1 MKKEDLIEL
10 KKKVLELSDAEKKK
24 RDIYLRDIA
33 TDKILGPLTGYPEI
47 DKPWLQFYGEN
58 VFDAK
63 VPNISA
69 YDFMFE
75 SNRDNLDNVALCY
88 FENKFTYREL
98 FNKIAEVEN
107 CFRNMGVKN
116 GDIVTIA
123 IPNIPENVF
132 IFYALNKI
140 GAVAN
145 FIDLRLKEDFLLDA
159 INEVGSKILVGS
171 DLFLKNI
178 RKVIDQTDL
187 EKVIVTTPSSSLPSI
202 AKQIYN
208 LSHITF
214 KIHDDR
220 FVYWND
226 FLKYNYPIANKED
239 KAGGEYS
246 ACILHT
252 SGTSTGKSKGVLL
265 SNYALNSMAMQ
276 YRYIGI
282 DYKKEDR
289 FMNQVPPFL
298 AYNIILSTHMPL
310 CMGMNIVMLPNYEP
324 EKFAKHVMQYNINH
338 VLAGPAD
345 WTNFLDNKK
354 VKEAD
359 LSYLSTMGSG
369 SDKINNEIKNKINNL
384 IASRGGKNK
393 ILEGYGMTE
402 VGSAACSSLRNV
414 NVENSVGVPL
424 PFMTIGIFDPD
435 TLEELTYRSEGEI
448 CIKGPTMMDG
458 YYNNQEATLN
468 ALRKHDDGSIWVHT
482 GDLGRID
489 EKGVL
494 YFMGRLKRLI
504 IRYDGI
510 KISPSDIENVVDEIP
525 NVKDCC
531 VVGIDDLEHNSGS
544 VSCVN
549 VVPDEENTLSDS
561 ELKDLI
567 MKECNQKLT
576 SKYSIKDIN
585 IMSEFPLTPVG
596 KVDYRKLEKICN
608 EKNKKILKKI

>member
-1 MKKEDLIEL
+1 MNKEDLLKL
-10 KKKVLELSDAEKKK
+10 KKKILELSEEDKKERNK
-24 RDIYLRDIA
+24 YLRDIV
-33 TDKILGPLTGYPEI
+33 TDKILGPKVGYPEI
-47 DKPWLQFYGEN
+47 DKPWLQYYGEEI
-58 VFDAK
+58 FDVK

-69 YDFMFE
+69 FDFMHE
-75 SNRDNLDNVALCY
+75 SNLNNLDNVALSY
-88 FENKFTYREL
+88 FGNQNLYREL
-98 FNKIAEVEN
+98 FCKIEEVEN
-107 CFRNMGVKN
+107 CFRNIGVKK

-123 IPNIPENVF
+123 IPNIPENVL

-140 GAVAN
+140 GAISN
-145 FIDLRLKEDFLLDA
+145 FIDLRLKEGFLLDA
-159 INEVGSKILVGS
+159 INEVDSKFLVGS
-171 DLFLKNI
+171 DIFLKNI
-178 RKVIDQTDL
+178 YKVIDQTNL

-202 AKQIYN
+202 MKYMYN
-208 LSHITF
+208 LSHITL
-214 KIHDDR
+214 KKHDNR
-220 FVYWND
+220 FINWNE
-226 FLKYNYPIANKED
+226 FLKNNYPSETTKD
-239 KAGGEYS
+239 KFNGEWP

-310 CMGMNIVMLPNYEP
+310 CMGMDIVMLPNYEP
-324 EKFAKHVMQYNINH
+324 EKFAKHVMQYKINH

-354 VKEAD
+354 VREED

-384 IASRGGKNK
+384 IASRGGKHK

-424 PFMTIGIFDPD
+424 PFMNIGIFDPD
-435 TLEELTYRSEGEI
+435 TLEELSYNNEGEI
-448 CIKGPTMMDG
+448 CIKGPTMMDC
-458 YYNNQEATLN
+458 YYNNEEATME
-468 ALRKHDDGSIWVHT
+468 ALREHDDGSIWVHT
-482 GDLGRID
+482 GDLGRLD
-489 EKGVL
+489 DNGVL

-525 NVKDCC
+525 YVKDCC
-531 VVGIDDLEHNSGS
+531 VVGIDDVEHNSGS
-544 VSCVN
+544 VSCIN
-549 VVPDEENTLSDS
+549 VIPDETNNLTEE
-561 ELKDLI
+561 ELKSLI
-567 MKECNQKLT
+567 IELCNQKLT
-576 SKYSIKDIN
+576 PKYCIKKIN
-585 IMSEFPLTPVG
+585 VMSEFPLTPVG
-596 KVDYRKLEKICN
+596 KVDYKKLEKICN
-608 EKNKKILKKI
+608 EKQVKVLKKD